1 MRMLRA
7 AGTTAGALLVAGIAL
22 AAGDVPTRYSGS
34 FPSTA
39 RLTGI
44 TGTFTGARLVLK
56 GRNPRGMALTGRYTC
71 TQTSP
76 TQSSCDGTLAADA
89 GSYSSKH
96 NVVITWAAGK
106 PVSMVGTH

>member
-1 MRMLRA
+1 MSVLRVAGMA
-7 AGTTAGALLVAGIAL
+7 AAPFLVAAAAL
-22 AAGDVPTRYSGS
+22 AAGDIPTRYSGS
-34 FPSTA
+34 FPATA
-39 RLTGI
+39 RLTNI

-89 GSYSSKH
+89 GSYSGKH